1 VDTKNEGTIRRYRTT
16 DQTDKTNVADVH
28 THSAGPTHPC
38 HVKKMTTARLR
49 NRSTLQD
56 HGASSC
62 FTLDGGHVGGGV
74 GAAQGH
80 DVCCGDTTGLHVVFT
95 STDCEGHDGRRR
107 LLHLLENLEHLR
119 RYKTRE
125 KGGEAQSALIL
136 VHVRYGCDIFYN
148 GCWDMQWSVFL
159 GSYVYTFI
167 LYLHICKEIPSSHFQ
182 LGTVL

>member
-1 VDTKNEGTIRRYRTT
+1 
-16 DQTDKTNVADVH
+16 
-28 THSAGPTHPC
+28 
-38 HVKKMTTARLR
+38 M
-49 NRSTLQD
+49 QD

-80 DVCCGDTTGLHVVFT
+80 DVCCGDTTGFHVVFT

-125 KGGEAQSALIL
+125 KGGEAQSTLIVALVAL
-136 VHVRYGCDIFYN
+136 Y
-148 GCWDMQWSVFL
+148 WDMLWSVFL
-159 GSYVYTFI
+159 GSYVHIFI
-167 LYLHICKEIPSSHFQ
+167 CI
-182 LGTVL
+182 